1 MHAAA
6 PRYDMDRFGIV
17 FRASPRQA
25 DVMIV
30 AGEPPPL
37 PCRTPAHQAP
47 PRGMCAERS
56 DCCVAWLASRPA
68 QPATPLLRLLR
79 ACRSRLHLRR
89 HADQQDGPG
98 PPQGL
103 RPDAG
108 AALRLVDGQL
118 RQRRR
123 LLPLLL
129 LRGAWL
135 RSHRARGHLCPRLP
149 PDRRGTHLRYVA
161 ATTPCARA
169 CVGPHL
175 PPRPWLCAGLLQ
187 LQKKINRERNVV
199 NWFQRNI

>member
-1 MHAAA
+1 
-6 PRYDMDRFGIV
+6 MDRFGIV

-135 RSHRARGHLCPRLP
+135 RSHRARGHLRARLP
-149 PDRRGTHLRYVA
+149 AYGRGAYLRCVPDAAPRVRTLA
-161 ATTPCARA
+161 ATH
-169 CVGPHL
+169 VL
-175 PPRPWLCAGLLQ
+175 PPCIFCVAGLLQ